1 MKTYKYISLGLLLS
15 AGATLQSC
23 LDFDTP
29 VDDLKA
35 SEITID
41 DVVLKGKADEI
52 NYQRVPSAEG
62 FDQAVTKLKDYL
74 SIIKTAQLGMRGGKN
89 GGYPVSHA
97 YQRQYTLADVY
108 AGYAVVPHH
117 DFAFASELV
126 SSYDVSQD
134 WNGGPNGHYVGI
146 VKNNFVPLL
155 NHPDID
161 SIPEMKAITLLMLDY
176 SSIENADIYGPFPFA
191 DYKANKEE
199 PPFTYNDVKSIYESV
214 KVNIDTIVKCL
225 QHFEG
230 KPTWYKT
237 KVQDLLYENTFITRD
252 KTNGVTGF
260 DTWIRFANSLKLRMA
275 LHIVKVDAAKA
286 RKWAEEAVAGGVVES
301 RQSEVALYPLD
312 GGYNHPLVEITSTW
326 GDERM
331 NASLES
337 ILQSLNHPYKRI
349 FAPNSD
355 ALSNGTEVTVPAKTK
370 MVGIRS
376 GLHVGQGQSYSSNQ
390 FIGFSQVRLQAIANA
405 PLYLMKW
412 AEVDFLRAE
421 GALRGWNM
429 GGTPEFFYNRGIEN
443 SYLFDPSETTLLNM
457 IWTNNIE
464 AYKEQTTATPYTYSD
479 PTGSSPDIESVTKIG
494 VKWDETEDRE
504 VKLEKIITQK
514 YLALYPNSFEAWGE
528 ARRTG
533 YPRMFPVLNPAD
545 GDGSL
550 KDGDLVRRMLF
561 PNTDDASLQDIQ
573 TTGLKALGGPDQQA
587 TRLWWDV
594 EGDNF

>member
-1 MKTYKYISLGLLLS
+1 MKTCKYLSLGLLLT
-15 AGATLQSC
+15 AGTALQGC

-29 VDDLKA
+29 IDDLKE
-35 SEITID
+35 SEVAID

-52 NYQRVPSAEG
+52 NYTLVPSEEG
-62 FDQAVTKLKDYL
+62 FDQAVQNLKNYL
-74 SIIKTAQLGMRGGKN
+74 SMGKTAQLGMRGGKN
-89 GGYPVSHA
+89 GGFPVSHA
-97 YQRQYTLADVY
+97 YQRQYTLTDVY

-117 DFAFASELV
+117 DFAFASELQ
-126 SSYDVSQD
+126 SSYHVSKD

-146 VKNNFVPLL
+146 IKNSFVPLL

-176 SSIENADIYGPFPFA
+176 SSIENADIYGPFPLA

-199 PPFTYNDVKSIYESV
+199 PPFVYNDVKSIYESV
-214 KVNIDTIVKCL
+214 EANIDTIVKCL
-225 QHFEG
+225 RHFEE
-230 KPTWYKT
+230 KPEWYKE
-237 KVQDLLYENTFITRD
+237 KVQSLLYENTFITRD
-252 KTNGVTGF
+252 KTNGVKGF
-260 DTWIRFANSLKLRMA
+260 ETWIRFAHSLKLRMA
-275 LHIVKVDAAKA
+275 MHIVKAAPDKA

-301 RQSEVALYPLD
+301 RLHEVALYPLD
-312 GGYNHPLVEITSTW
+312 GGYTHPLLEITTTW

-337 ILQSLNHPYKRI
+337 MLQSLEHPYSRI

-355 ALSNGTEVTVPAKTK
+355 AISSSDGAVLPANTK
-370 MVGIRS
+370 VVGIRS
-376 GLHVGQGQSYSSNQ
+376 GMHVGQGQSYSSNQ
-390 FIGFSQVRLQAIANA
+390 FIGFSQVRFQAISNA
-405 PLYLMKW
+405 PLYIMKW

-421 GALRGWNM
+421 GALRGWSM
-429 GGTPEFFYNRGIEN
+429 GGTAEHFYNRGIDN
-443 SYLFDPSETTLLNM
+443 AHLFDPDETTMISM
-457 IWTNNIE
+457 IWENALS
-464 AYKEQTTATPYTYSD
+464 AYKAKENATPYTYSD
-479 PTGSSPDIESVTKIG
+479 PTGTTPDIESVTKIG
-494 VKWDETEDRE
+494 VRWNEADDRE

-514 YLALYPNSFEAWGE
+514 YLALYPNSFEAWSE

-533 YPRMFPVLNPAD
+533 YPRMFPVLNPGD

-550 KDGDLVRRMLF
+550 KEGDLVRRMLF

-594 EGDNF
+594 EGGNF